1 MNILC
6 LLILSFMGVNAFAAK
21 VQCTTSDHKVQLQLN
36 SKNEI
41 LVQINQE
48 SVIADGILTND
59 EVDVVAKFQTFGE
72 MTLFAKVGKV
82 DSSNYLFLKGKRF
95 SVNCR

>member
-1 MNILC
+1 MNIIC
-6 LLILSFMGVNAFAAK
+6 VLILSFMGISAFAAK
-21 VQCTTSDHKVQLQLN
+21 VQCTTSEHKVQLQLG

-48 SVIADGILTND
+48 SVVADGILTND
-59 EVDVVAKFQTFGE
+59 EVDIVAKFETFGE

-82 DSSNYLFLKGKRF
+82 DTSNYLFLKGKRF

>member
-1 MNILC
+1 MNILF
-6 LLILSFMGVNAFAAK
+6 LFFLSFMGVNAFAAK
-21 VQCTTSDHKVQLQLN
+21 VQCTTSEHKVELQLR

-41 LVQINQE
+41 MVQINQE
-48 SVIADGILTND
+48 LAIADGILTND

-82 DSSNYLFLKGKRF
+82 DSSNYLFINGKRF